1 MSTANTF
8 KAGWALTTQSG
19 LAVWKHFLKCFVIL
33 HMHTQPNAS
42 GSHRTT
48 LWSRLVPPSPTEF
61 SSEWSPRSVQQA
73 FFLPHHLVSCDQA
86 ILLITTLER
95 RPLCREGFGLRFDP
109 WDLHGG
115 RRKLT
120 PDSYPLTYTHIHSL
134 HFLKFH
140 HKIRCSDVALALGRW
155 RQEGWELKAQ
165 LV

>member
-1 MSTANTF
+1 MEATGQLYG
-8 KAGWALTTQSG
+8 AGWFPLLPLNSA
-19 LAVWKHFLKCFVIL
+19 
-33 HMHTQPNAS
+33 AS
-42 GSHRTT
+42 DQ
-48 LWSRLVPPSPTEF
+48 
-61 SSEWSPRSVQQA
+61 SPRYLQQA